1 MNLERFKLILYDTYQ
16 MDIQLPPLIFR
27 YVKDFEEASYTN
39 WAIDELLRYLEKRI
53 PNGETLPISSFI
65 DLVDRFLKKINR
77 CGRVKY
83 KNTKMFI
90 VAHNVMIDI
99 LDLLEAMNDEG

>member
-27 YVKDFEEASYTN
+27 YARDFEEASYTN

-53 PNGETLPISSFI
+53 PNGETRTISSFI

>member
-16 MDIQLPPLIFR
+16 MDMQLPPLIFR
-27 YVKDFEEASYTN
+27 YTRDFEEVSYTN
-39 WAIDELLRYLEKRI
+39 WAIDELLQYLEKRI
-53 PNGETLPISSFI
+53 PNGETQTISCFI
-65 DLVDRFLKKINR
+65 NLVDQFLKKINR

-90 VAHNVMIDI
+90 VAHNVIIDV
-99 LDLLEAMNDEG
+99 LDLLEAMDDEC